1 MLDGVVP
8 ANTKSIVFFL
18 TQVPAPLPDGF
29 VASLYVSCV
38 LPSFSPRCPVVVA
51 LPPQS

>member
-38 LPSFSPRCPVVVA
+38 LP
-51 LPPQS
+51 